1 MLQVDEQ
8 DLSARAAHDGHEAA
22 RFTTW
27 RSAAL
32 PAPIARLRESTIAMI
47 SKSVWGKGTDPSEET
62 FPTHRAEV
70 WRRYARDP
78 GSRVGKLEA
87 GEMAHRSIGDARAV

>member
-1 MLQVDEQ
+1 M
-8 DLSARAAHDGHEAA
+8 
-22 RFTTW
+22 
-27 RSAAL
+27 
-32 PAPIARLRESTIAMI
+32 ARLRESTMAMI

-70 WRRYARDP
+70 WRRDAREP

-87 GEMAHRSIGDARAV
+87 GEMARRCIGDARAV